1 MQSGKASTATPG
13 STLPDC
19 HCSLDCNKKVNHE
32 MRAERFSSSFAPRYR
47 AHFVSAASR
56 THVRVQDR
64 RKMATKSTPPREQND
79 HVINSLYAGWGA
91 RTRTWEWRNQ
101 KSPEQSDLAKLF
113 SRLMVKARMS
123 HQMVMSNFPTG
134 RMVVRQANGKP
145 CRPNPGAPS
154 LRSEN
159 LLAWPMKARH
169 GPRGDHCLGE
179 PSRAGAEDTTA
190 PVGDS

>member
-1 MQSGKASTATPG
+1 MKCAQRDFRS
-13 STLPDC
+13 
-19 HCSLDCNKKVNHE
+19 SL
-32 MRAERFSSSFAPRYR
+32 APRYR

-64 RKMATKSTPPREQND
+64 RKMATKSTPPREQNN
-79 HVINSLYAGWGA
+79 HVINSLSVGWGA

-159 LLAWPMKARH
+159 LAWPMKARH
-169 GPRGDHCLGE
+169 GPPGVGTVIWTNRAALGANGQFKRDEEPHRGEL
-179 PSRAGAEDTTA
+179 
-190 PVGDS
+190 

>member
-1 MQSGKASTATPG
+1 MK
-13 STLPDC
+13 C
-19 HCSLDCNKKVNHE
+19 
-32 MRAERFSSSFAPRYR
+32 APRDFR
-47 AHFVSAASR
+47 PRLRRDTGRTSSLPQIGPTCASK
-56 THVRVQDR
+56 TGA
-64 RKMATKSTPPREQND
+64 KMATKSTPPREQNN

-91 RTRTWEWRNQ
+91 RTRTWEWLNQ

-169 GPRGDHCLGE
+169 GPPGDHDLGE
-179 PSRAGAEDTTA
+179 PSRARRQR
-190 PVGDS
+190 VI